1 MTEHPQARPA
11 AQPADRPRGVTD
23 TRPADRPGA
32 RPADEPRGGTDMRL
46 EDGVGTRPADRPW
59 GVTDT
64 RPADGAWGG
73 TDTRL
78 ADGPDARPGARP
90 ADRTAARPEGR
101 PEGGTG
107 NRTRC
112 DDCGTPSREPGA
124 TRAAR
129 GYRRTA
135 RTARTGGATR
145 TARTGGATRTARTG
159 GATRTAALLALA
171 LLLAGGAA
179 TGCGGRATTHHKP
192 GTSHEQA
199 SGSVGT
205 LLATADAAGHKL
217 REVPAEGAPEVR
229 LALRPDSED
238 GWNLQLGVKNFRFT
252 PDSTGGA
259 ALPGAGHAHLELD
272 GRKIARLYGPWFHL
286 PAAQVPEG
294 AHTLTVRLYAD
305 DHTAWA
311 VSGKP
316 VEGAAQL
323 TAPAPGASG
332 GHSHGE
338 APSQPPRSPQ
348 SPAPGQEQADRTVTI
363 TVRDGKVSPAPART
377 ELRRGERVAL
387 RVTSDRAD
395 TLHVHGYDK
404 ELALPAGQEA
414 TLVLTADRTGLFEV
428 ETHESSLVLTQL
440 LVR

>member
-1 MTEHPQARPA
+1 M
-11 AQPADRPRGVTD
+11 
-23 TRPADRPGA
+23 
-32 RPADEPRGGTDMRL
+32 
-46 EDGVGTRPADRPW
+46 
-59 GVTDT
+59 
-64 RPADGAWGG
+64 
-73 TDTRL
+73 
-78 ADGPDARPGARP
+78 
-90 ADRTAARPEGR
+90 
-101 PEGGTG
+101 
-107 NRTRC
+107 
-112 DDCGTPSREPGA
+112 
-124 TRAAR
+124 
-129 GYRRTA
+129 
-135 RTARTGGATR
+135 
-145 TARTGGATRTARTG
+145 
-159 GATRTAALLALA
+159 LALA

-205 LLATADAAGHKL
+205 LLTATDASGHRL
-217 REVPAEGAPEVR
+217 REVPAEGAPEVQ
-229 LALRPDSED
+229 LTVRPDSED
-238 GWNLQLGVKNFRFT
+238 GWNLQLEVKNYRFT

-272 GRKIARLYGPWFHL
+272 GRKLARLYGTWFHL

-316 VEGAAQL
+316 VEGTAQL
-323 TAPAPGASG
+323 TATAPAPGRTG
-332 GHSHGE
+332 GHSHGDT
-338 APSQPPRSPQ
+338 PSPGQ
-348 SPAPGQEQADRTVTI
+348 SPPPGQTPPSEQADRTVTI

-377 ELRRGERVAL
+377 ELRRGERLAL

-414 TLVLTADRTGLFEV
+414 TLILTADRTGLFEV
-428 ETHESSLVLTQL
+428 ETHESGLVLTQL

>member
-1 MTEHPQARPA
+1 MFT
-11 AQPADRPRGVTD
+11 
-23 TRPADRPGA
+23 
-32 RPADEPRGGTDMRL
+32 
-46 EDGVGTRPADRPW
+46 
-59 GVTDT
+59 
-64 RPADGAWGG
+64 
-73 TDTRL
+73 
-78 ADGPDARPGARP
+78 
-90 ADRTAARPEGR
+90 
-101 PEGGTG
+101 
-107 NRTRC
+107 
-112 DDCGTPSREPGA
+112 
-124 TRAAR
+124 
-129 GYRRTA
+129 
-135 RTARTGGATR
+135 
-145 TARTGGATRTARTG
+145 
-159 GATRTAALLALA
+159 LA

-205 LLATADAAGHKL
+205 LLPAADAAGHKL
-217 REVPAEGAPEVR
+217 REVPAEGAPEVQ
-229 LALRPDSED
+229 LAVRPDSED
-238 GWNLQLGVKNFRFT
+238 GWNLQLSVNNFRFT

-311 VSGKP
+311 VSGKA
-316 VEGAAQL
+316 VESTSQL
-323 TAPAPGASG
+323 TAPAPGRSG
-332 GHSHGE
+332 GHSHGG
-338 APSQPPRSPQ
+338 SPPTQ
-348 SPAPGQEQADRTVTI
+348 SPTPGQEQADRTVTI

-404 ELALPAGQEA
+404 ELVLPADQEA
-414 TLVLTADRTGLFEV
+414 TLILTADRTGLFEV
-428 ETHESSLVLTQL
+428 ETHESDLVLTQL

>member
-1 MTEHPQARPA
+1 MLT
-11 AQPADRPRGVTD
+11 
-23 TRPADRPGA
+23 
-32 RPADEPRGGTDMRL
+32 
-46 EDGVGTRPADRPW
+46 
-59 GVTDT
+59 
-64 RPADGAWGG
+64 
-73 TDTRL
+73 
-78 ADGPDARPGARP
+78 
-90 ADRTAARPEGR
+90 
-101 PEGGTG
+101 
-107 NRTRC
+107 
-112 DDCGTPSREPGA
+112 
-124 TRAAR
+124 
-129 GYRRTA
+129 
-135 RTARTGGATR
+135 
-145 TARTGGATRTARTG
+145 
-159 GATRTAALLALA
+159 LA

-205 LLATADAAGHKL
+205 LLTATDATGHRL
-217 REVPAEGAPEVR
+217 REVPAQGAPEVR
-229 LALRPDSED
+229 LTVRPDSED
-238 GWNLQLGVKNFRFT
+238 GWNLQLAVTNYRFT

-272 GRKIARLYGPWFHL
+272 GSKLARLYGPWFHL

-316 VEGAAQL
+316 VEGTAQL
-323 TAPAPGASG
+323 TATAASRPG
-332 GHSHGE
+332 GHSHGDTPAPTAPPAPASTE
-338 APSQPPRSPQ
+338 AP
-348 SPAPGQEQADRTVTI
+348 EQADRTVTI

-377 ELRRGERVAL
+377 EVRRGERVAL

-414 TLVLTADRTGLFEV
+414 TLILTADRTGLFEV

>member
-1 MTEHPQARPA
+1 M
-11 AQPADRPRGVTD
+11 
-23 TRPADRPGA
+23 
-32 RPADEPRGGTDMRL
+32 
-46 EDGVGTRPADRPW
+46 
-59 GVTDT
+59 
-64 RPADGAWGG
+64 
-73 TDTRL
+73 
-78 ADGPDARPGARP
+78 
-90 ADRTAARPEGR
+90 
-101 PEGGTG
+101 
-107 NRTRC
+107 
-112 DDCGTPSREPGA
+112 
-124 TRAAR
+124 
-129 GYRRTA
+129 
-135 RTARTGGATR
+135 
-145 TARTGGATRTARTG
+145 
-159 GATRTAALLALA
+159 LALA

-205 LLATADAAGHKL
+205 LLTATDAGGHRF
-217 REVPAEGAPEVR
+217 REVPAEGAPAVQ
-229 LALRPDSED
+229 LTVRPDSED
-238 GWNLQLGVKNFRFT
+238 GWNLQLAVKNYRFT

-272 GRKIARLYGPWFHL
+272 GRKLARLYGPWFHL

-311 VSGKP
+311 VAGKP
-316 VEGAAQL
+316 VEGTAQL
-323 TAPAPGASG
+323 TATATAPGQAG
-332 GHSHGE
+332 GHSHGDT
-338 APSQPPRSPQ
+338 PPPPQAPQ
-348 SPAPGQEQADRTVTI
+348 SEQADRTVTI

-414 TLVLTADRTGLFEV
+414 TLTLTADRTGLFEV
-428 ETHESSLVLTQL
+428 ETHTSGLVLTQL

>member
-1 MTEHPQARPA
+1 M
-11 AQPADRPRGVTD
+11 
-23 TRPADRPGA
+23 
-32 RPADEPRGGTDMRL
+32 
-46 EDGVGTRPADRPW
+46 
-59 GVTDT
+59 
-64 RPADGAWGG
+64 
-73 TDTRL
+73 
-78 ADGPDARPGARP
+78 
-90 ADRTAARPEGR
+90 
-101 PEGGTG
+101 
-107 NRTRC
+107 
-112 DDCGTPSREPGA
+112 
-124 TRAAR
+124 AAR
-129 GYRRTA
+129 GHRRA
-135 RTARTGGATR
+135 A
-145 TARTGGATRTARTG
+145 
-159 GATRTAALLALA
+159 RTAALLALA

-199 SGSVGT
+199 SGNVGT
-205 LLATADAAGHKL
+205 LLTTGDSAGHKL
-217 REVPAEGAPEVR
+217 REVPSQGAPEVQ

-238 GWNLQLGVKNFRFT
+238 GWNLQLSVKNFRFT

-286 PAAQVPEG
+286 PAALVPDG

-311 VSGKP
+311 VAGKP
-316 VEGAAQL
+316 VEGTAQL
-323 TAPAPGASG
+323 TAPAAPGSSG

-338 APSQPPRSPQ
+338 APSQPPT
-348 SPAPGQEQADRTVTI
+348 PGQVQAEADRTVTI

-414 TLVLTADRTGLFEV
+414 TLILTADRTGLFEV

-440 LVR
+440 IVR

>member
-1 MTEHPQARPA
+1 M
-11 AQPADRPRGVTD
+11 
-23 TRPADRPGA
+23 
-32 RPADEPRGGTDMRL
+32 
-46 EDGVGTRPADRPW
+46 
-59 GVTDT
+59 
-64 RPADGAWGG
+64 
-73 TDTRL
+73 
-78 ADGPDARPGARP
+78 
-90 ADRTAARPEGR
+90 
-101 PEGGTG
+101 
-107 NRTRC
+107 
-112 DDCGTPSREPGA
+112 
-124 TRAAR
+124 
-129 GYRRTA
+129 
-135 RTARTGGATR
+135 
-145 TARTGGATRTARTG
+145 
-159 GATRTAALLALA
+159 LALA

-199 SGSVGT
+199 SGGVGT
-205 LLATADAAGHKL
+205 LLTATDAAGHRL
-217 REVPAEGAPEVR
+217 REVPAQGAPEVQ
-229 LALRPDSED
+229 LTVRPDSED
-238 GWNLQLGVKNFRFT
+238 GWNLQLAVTNYRFT

-272 GRKIARLYGPWFHL
+272 GRKLARLYGPWFHL
-286 PAAQVPEG
+286 PVAQVPEG
-294 AHTLTVRLYAD
+294 THTLTVRLYAD

-316 VEGAAQL
+316 VEGTAQL
-323 TAPAPGASG
+323 TAA
-332 GHSHGE
+332 
-338 APSQPPRSPQ
+338 
-348 SPAPGQEQADRTVTI
+348 APGQPGGHGHGATPPPVGIPAPEQADRTVTI

-428 ETHESSLVLTQL
+428 ETHESGLVLTQL

>member
-1 MTEHPQARPA
+1 MRS
-11 AQPADRPRGVTD
+11 D
-23 TRPADRPGA
+23 DRPGSGPTTRFGA
-32 RPADEPRGGTDMRL
+32 QPDVRSGDGT
-46 EDGVGTRPADRPW
+46 
-59 GVTDT
+59 
-64 RPADGAWGG
+64 
-73 TDTRL
+73 
-78 ADGPDARPGARP
+78 
-90 ADRTAARPEGR
+90 EGR
-101 PEGGTG
+101 PDGRPESGPDLRSEGGPTTRLVDRTG
-107 NRTRC
+107 GRTVARSGHGADGQPDTRSGAGVGGRMRC
-112 DDCGTPSREPGA
+112 GVCGTPHRAAGA
-124 TRAAR
+124 PRAAR
-129 GYRRTA
+129 GPRRTA
-135 RTARTGGATR
+135 RTARS
-145 TARTGGATRTARTG
+145 G

-217 REVPAEGAPEVR
+217 REVPAEGAPEVQ

-238 GWNLQLGVKNFRFT
+238 GWNLQLSVKNFRFT

-272 GRKIARLYGPWFHL
+272 GRKIARVYGPWFHL

-316 VEGAAQL
+316 VEGAVQL
-323 TAPAPGASG
+323 TAPAPGTSG

-338 APSQPPRSPQ
+338 APAQPPQSQQ
-348 SPAPGQEQADRTVTI
+348 SPTPGQEQADRTVTI

-414 TLVLTADRTGLFEV
+414 TLILTTDRTGLFEV
-428 ETHESSLVLTQL
+428 ETHESGLVLTQL

>member
-1 MTEHPQARPA
+1 MT
-11 AQPADRPRGVTD
+11 DRPEH
-23 TRPADRPGA
+23 RPD
-32 RPADEPRGGTDMRL
+32 
-46 EDGVGTRPADRPW
+46 
-59 GVTDT
+59 
-64 RPADGAWGG
+64 
-73 TDTRL
+73 
-78 ADGPDARPGARP
+78 
-90 ADRTAARPEGR
+90 GR
-101 PEGGTG
+101 PDD
-107 NRTRC
+107 RSDHWPDDDSRC
-112 DDCGTPSREPGA
+112 DVCRTPPPPA
-124 TRAAR
+124 TRR
-129 GYRRTA
+129 LRRTA
-135 RTARTGGATR
+135 RA
-145 TARTGGATRTARTG
+145 
-159 GATRTAALLALA
+159 AALLALA

-205 LLATADAAGHKL
+205 LLTATDATGHRL
-217 REVPAEGAPEVR
+217 REVPAQGAPEVQ
-229 LALRPDSED
+229 LAVRPDSED
-238 GWNLQLGVKNFRFT
+238 GWNLQLAVKNYRFT

-272 GRKIARLYGPWFHL
+272 GRKLARLYGPWFHL

-316 VEGAAQL
+316 VEGTAQL
-323 TAPAPGASG
+323 TATATATAPGRTG

-338 APSQPPRSPQ
+338 
-348 SPAPGQEQADRTVTI
+348 SPAPAPTPTLEQVDRTVAI
-363 TVRDGKVSPAPART
+363 AVRDGKVSPAPART

-387 RVTSDRAD
+387 RVTSDHAD

-404 ELALPAGQEA
+404 ELVLPAGQEA
-414 TLVLTADRTGLFEV
+414 TLILTADRTGLFEV
-428 ETHESSLVLTQL
+428 ETHESNLVLTQL

>member
-1 MTEHPQARPA
+1 MSTLPNAGPDT
-11 AQPADRPRGVTD
+11 QPDA
-23 TRPADRPGA
+23 
-32 RPADEPRGGTDMRL
+32 
-46 EDGVGTRPADRPW
+46 
-59 GVTDT
+59 
-64 RPADGAWGG
+64 
-73 TDTRL
+73 
-78 ADGPDARPGARP
+78 GPDARPDTRPDVRPDDCPDAGPDARP
-90 ADRTAARPEGR
+90 DDLPDARRDDLPNAGPDVRPDGQPAARPGDLSDGRIRCDACGTPPTAARGH
-101 PEGGTG
+101 
-107 NRTRC
+107 
-112 DDCGTPSREPGA
+112 
-124 TRAAR
+124 
-129 GYRRTA
+129 RRTA
-135 RTARTGGATR
+135 
-145 TARTGGATRTARTG
+145 
-159 GATRTAALLALA
+159 RTAALLALA

-205 LLATADAAGHKL
+205 LLSTGDAAGHKL
-217 REVPAEGAPEVR
+217 REVPSQGAPEVQ

-238 GWNLQLGVKNFRFT
+238 GWNLQLSVKNFRFT

-272 GRKIARLYGPWFHL
+272 GRKIARLYSPWFHL
-286 PAAQVPEG
+286 PAAQVPDG

-316 VEGAAQL
+316 VEGTTQL

-332 GHSHGE
+332 GHSHGDT
-338 APSQPPRSPQ
+338 PSQPAQSPQ
-348 SPAPGQEQADRTVTI
+348 PPTPGQAQADRTVTI
-363 TVRDGKVSPAPART
+363 TVRDGRVSPAPART

-414 TLVLTADRTGLFEV
+414 TLILTADRTGLFEV

>member
-1 MTEHPQARPA
+1 MT
-11 AQPADRPRGVTD
+11 DRP
-23 TRPADRPGA
+23 
-32 RPADEPRGGTDMRL
+32 EH
-46 EDGVGTRPADRPW
+46 
-59 GVTDT
+59 
-64 RPADGAWGG
+64 
-73 TDTRL
+73 
-78 ADGPDARPGARP
+78 
-90 ADRTAARPEGR
+90 RPEHR
-101 PEGGTG
+101 PDLLDDD
-107 NRTRC
+107 NRC
-112 DDCGTPSREPGA
+112 DACAAPPP
-124 TRAAR
+124 RAVR
-129 GYRRTA
+129 RLRRTA
-135 RTARTGGATR
+135 R
-145 TARTGGATRTARTG
+145 
-159 GATRTAALLALA
+159 AAAPLALA

-205 LLATADAAGHKL
+205 LLSATDAGGHRL
-217 REVPAEGAPEVR
+217 REVPAEGAPEVQ
-229 LALRPDSED
+229 LTVRPDSED
-238 GWNLQLGVKNFRFT
+238 GWNLQLAVKNYRFT

-272 GRKIARLYGPWFHL
+272 GRKLARLYGPWFHL

-311 VSGKP
+311 VAGKP
-316 VEGAAQL
+316 VEGTGRL
-323 TAPAPGASG
+323 TATASGQAG
-332 GHSHGE
+332 GHSHGDTPP
-338 APSQPPRSPQ
+338 PSQPPP
-348 SPAPGQEQADRTVTI
+348 PEQADRTVTI

-414 TLVLTADRTGLFEV
+414 TLTLTADRTGLFEV
-428 ETHESSLVLTQL
+428 ETHASGLVLTQL